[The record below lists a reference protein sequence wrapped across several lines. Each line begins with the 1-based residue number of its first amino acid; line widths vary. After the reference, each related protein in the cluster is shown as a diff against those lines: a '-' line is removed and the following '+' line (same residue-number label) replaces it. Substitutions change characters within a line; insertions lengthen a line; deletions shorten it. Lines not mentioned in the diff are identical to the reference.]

1 MKKYLEEVEEYTVF
15 WIGGEKDGQTIATFA
30 TEREAVEFAKQ
41 FRNEHEAE
49 FNPVWGGVGITD
61 QEGSEITW

>member
-1 MKKYLEEVEEYTVF
+1 MSKFVIRTVTSGIKF
-15 WIGGEKDGQTIATFA
+15 DLKAANGQTIATFA